1 MIEKERKISILND
14 VLGPI
19 MHGPS
24 SSHSAAPFAIARTCR
39 QLSLSNGEN
48 LLEASIRFDFD
59 GSFAQVHEEQGSDE
73 GFAAGLIGVN
83 MESKE
88 YSYALSTLKGPIAPF
103 KFDIELCSLKQID
116 HPNLVELSLTCD
128 SNSSRQTD
136 RYLAISTGGGI
147 FELLQYNDR
156 KISIDGSTYIF
167 MIECSSPIALKD
179 VLACLN
185 EKDLF
190 IDKQQNVEGLRD
202 FWLFRT
208 SRKLRIKERSS
219 LLKISDITLIRESE
233 PVQLL
238 VSGEQTLF
246 NSGKEVLE
254 LCKNQSLPEIAIQY
268 ESMLLSL
275 PAETVEEHFRRRAQ
289 LLLNIVKE
297 GLERSSKEAR
307 YKYLAP
313 SASKILKSQRAKV
326 LAGDYI
332 HLAVSGALSVMETNI
347 IRGIISACP
356 TAGSAGIIPGCLY
369 SLEQKGHS
377 IIEITNALKVAG
389 IIGVI
394 IAKRATFAAEIAGCM
409 AETGSAAGM
418 AAAGLAHVMGA
429 TPETTFN
436 ASTISLMNTLGLVC
450 DPVAG
455 EVEIPCY
462 ARNIA
467 GVSHAFVSA
476 SSAIGGFKSFIPFDE
491 VVDTMLKVGES
502 MSSDLKCTC
511 RGGLAVTPTAISSMN
526 F

>member
-1 MIEKERKISILND
+1 MLDKQRQISILND

-24 SSHSAAPFAIARTCR
+24 SSHSAAPYAIARTCR

-48 LLEASIRFDFD
+48 LLKASIRFDYD

-73 GFAAGLIGVN
+73 GFAAGLMGIR

-88 YSYALSTLKGPIAPF
+88 YEHALSTLKSPLAPF
-103 KFDIELCSLKQID
+103 KFDIELCSLKQIV

-128 SNSSRQTD
+128 RNSSRHTD

-147 FELLQYNDR
+147 FEILQYNDR
-156 KISIDGSTYIF
+156 KISIDGSTYIV
-167 MIECSSPIALKD
+167 MIECSASISFKD
-179 VLACLN
+179 ILGCLG

-190 IDKQQNVEGLRD
+190 INNQQNVDDVRD
-202 FWLFRT
+202 FWLFQT
-208 SRKLRIKERSS
+208 SRELSRKERSS
-219 LLKISDITLIRESE
+219 LSKISNITLIREAE
-233 PVQLL
+233 PFQLL
-238 VSGEQTLF
+238 VSGGQTLF
-246 NSGKEVLE
+246 NNGYDVLE
-254 LCKNQSLPEIAIQY
+254 LCKNKTLPEIAVHY
-268 ESMLLSL
+268 ESVLLGL
-275 PAETVEEHFRRRAQ
+275 PAETVEKHFCRRAQ
-289 LLLNIVKE
+289 LLLDIVKE
-297 GLERSSKEAR
+297 GLERSSEKAR

-313 SASKILKSQRAKV
+313 SASKILKSQMAKV

-332 HLAVSGALSVMETNI
+332 HLAISGALSVMETNI
-347 IRGIISACP
+347 IRGIVCACP

-369 SLEQKGHS
+369 SLKQKGHS
-377 IIEITNALKVAG
+377 MTEVTNALKVAG
-389 IIGVI
+389 VIGVI
-394 IAKRATFAAEIAGCM
+394 IGNRATFAAEIAGCM

-418 AAAGLAHVMGA
+418 ASAGLAHVMGA
-429 TPETTFN
+429 SCEMAFN

-467 GVSHAFVSA
+467 GVSHAFISA

-491 VVDTMLKVGES
+491 VVDTMLKVGKS

-511 RGGLAVTPTAISSMN
+511 RGGLAITPTAVSSMRP
-526 F
+526 